1 MLYNYNRIF
10 REACAMNFRDLLD
23 KIRDLEFEDV
33 FPLYRKEAEV
43 KNLLVNVGIYL
54 GAMIFVILLLVLFSH
69 ITVLGVILWII
80 AIPVMIYSLV
90 GMFADLCHENQVPH

>member
-1 MLYNYNRIF
+1 
-10 REACAMNFRDLLD
+10 MNFRDLLD
-23 KIRDLEFEDV
+23 KIRDLEFEDI
-33 FPLYRKEAEV
+33 FPLHRKDAEV

-80 AIPVMIYSLV
+80 AIPVMIYSLI
-90 GMFADLCHENQVPH
+90 GMFADLFKFMKYN

>member
-1 MLYNYNRIF
+1 
-10 REACAMNFRDLLD
+10 MNFRDLLD
-23 KIRDLEFEDV
+23 KIRDLEFEDI
-33 FPLYRKEAEV
+33 FPLYRKEPEV

-80 AIPVMIYSLV
+80 AVPVMIYSLI
-90 GMFADLCHENQVPH
+90 GMFADLFKFMKYN

>member
-1 MLYNYNRIF
+1 
-10 REACAMNFRDLLD
+10 MNFRDLLD
-23 KIRDLEFEDV
+23 KIRDLEFEDL
-33 FPLYRKEAEV
+33 FPLHRKDAEV

-80 AIPVMIYSLV
+80 AIPVMIYSLI
-90 GMFADLCHENQVPH
+90 GMFADLFKFMKYN

>member
-1 MLYNYNRIF
+1 
-10 REACAMNFRDLLD
+10 MNFRDLLD
-23 KIRDLEFEDV
+23 KIRDNEFEDI
-33 FPLYRKEAEV
+33 FPLPKKDAEV

-80 AIPVMIYSLV
+80 AIPVMIYSLI
-90 GMFADLCHENQVPH
+90 GMFADLFKFMKYN

>member
-1 MLYNYNRIF
+1 
-10 REACAMNFRDLLD
+10 MNFRDLLD
-23 KIRDLEFEDV
+23 MIRDLEFEDI
-33 FPLYRKEAEV
+33 FPLHRKDAEV

-80 AIPVMIYSLV
+80 AIPVMIYSLI
-90 GMFADLCHENQVPH
+90 GMFADLFKFMKYN

>member
-1 MLYNYNRIF
+1 
-10 REACAMNFRDLLD
+10 MNFRDLLD

-90 GMFADLCHENQVPH
+90 GMFADLFKFMKYN

>member
-1 MLYNYNRIF
+1 
-10 REACAMNFRDLLD
+10 MNFRDLLD
-23 KIRDLEFEDV
+23 KIRDLEFEDI

-80 AIPVMIYSLV
+80 AVPVMIYSLI
-90 GMFADLCHENQVPH
+90 GMFADLFKFMKYN